1 MSSSRLVRG
10 AKTRMF
16 AIVCLICVL
25 GAVVFV
31 FHGTQ
36 SKLAEVQKLVNS
48 CNQQQESL
56 SAQLQV
62 IFEYKVRLEKSL
74 TKEKEDHK
82 LTKETLEGKLAEERK
97 VRDKESLESK
107 NKYDALV
114 QQNKF
119 LQTQLDDLKENEKT
133 QVFKLSEE
141 AEDLKKELE
150 TLKKENKELIKKKD
164 GDFEKLKSE
173 YLQQQDDI
181 NKLTQEKEDLKN
193 NIMPKNSHLDHLD
206 KENYQLKEEMEKLKT
221 KLSECEDTKLV
232 QKKEAEPQPDTNV
245 GVMPKIIYSGQKI
258 NGSTTPGLNPDAL
271 NNYEVSSTKPIKESE
286 VAIKKKPDDQVAQ
299 PPKRPT
305 QESVRPLALPGQQ
318 QQEPGQSEFGQIPVP
333 GGHDP
338 LGNTLHKPNTG
349 ENQDAQLGG
358 PPMNN
363 GGQGEPDV
371 GQPRMFAPPPPD
383 NRDEDNNF
391 LKPGEIPRIKNG
403 ENYHGADYE
412 REQPD
417 DEEDDEGEQLD
428 YEAER
433 NKKEQKNVLQQ
444 PVKMIPNNHEGGVM
458 VNPK

>member
-82 LTKETLEGKLAEERK
+82 LTKETLEGKLTDERK
-97 VRDKESLESK
+97 VREKENLESK

-119 LQTQLDDLKENEKT
+119 LQTQLDDLKENEKS
-133 QVFKLSEE
+133 QVFKLNEE

-150 TLKKENKELIKKKD
+150 MLRKENKDLLKKKD
-164 GDFEKLKSE
+164 VDLEHLKSE
-173 YLQQQDDI
+173 YLKQQDDI
-181 NKLTQEKEDLKN
+181 IKLTQEKEDLKN
-193 NIMPKNSHLDHLD
+193 LMPKNNQIDHLD

-221 KLSECEDTKLV
+221 KLSECEDTKPKP
-232 QKKEAEPQPDTNV
+232 KKEAEPQPDTNV
-245 GVMPKIIYSGQKI
+245 GVMPKMVYSGQKI

-271 NNYEVSSTKPIKESE
+271 NNYDVSSTKPIKEPE

-305 QESVRPLALPGQQ
+305 QESVRPLPLPGQQ
-318 QQEPGQSEFGQIPVP
+318 EAGQSEFGQIPVP

-358 PPMNN
+358 PPMNS

-371 GQPRMFAPPPPD
+371 QPRMFAPPPPD
-383 NRDEDNNF
+383 NREEENNF
-391 LKPGEIPRIKNG
+391 IKPMK
-403 ENYHGADYE
+403 
-412 REQPD
+412 
-417 DEEDDEGEQLD
+417 LD
-428 YEAER
+428 IQGIRAVDKSLGDKLM
-433 NKKEQKNVLQQ
+433 KKFVVAQ
-444 PVKMIPNNHEGGVM
+444 
-458 VNPK
+458 